1 MCQFYFVGADAS
13 VCNRVTFKE
22 DRTASLFLD
31 SIDSVEQNW
40 RGGEIELEVDPDE
53 DLLHGC
59 GALSLFRCVL
69 VIEDDV
75 RSKWGAEFNRFPVE
89 WIPAVYDSRRWWIL
103 RSRVMLD
110 AVCESRSV
118 LTRAG
123 SGRVFEVKKLELDSE
138 LCHGKEFFRLARGF
152 ESWYQVVSSRI
163 MRSWVATG
171 RRGLSFYPIGT

>member
-1 MCQFYFVGADAS
+1 MMSQFYFVGADAS
-13 VCNRVTFKE
+13 MCNRAIFKE
-22 DRTASLFLD
+22 DRTASLFLA
-31 SIDSVEQNW
+31 SIDYIEQKW
-40 RGGEIELEVDPDE
+40 TSGEIELKVDPDE

-59 GALSLFRCVL
+59 GVLSLFRCLL
-69 VIEDDV
+69 VFDDDV
-75 RSKWGAEFNRFPVE
+75 RSKWGAEFNRCPVE

-103 RSRVMLD
+103 RSAVMLD

-123 SGRVFEVKKLELDSE
+123 SGRVFEVKKLELDTE

-163 MRSWVATG
+163 MTSWAT
-171 RRGLSFYPIGT
+171 